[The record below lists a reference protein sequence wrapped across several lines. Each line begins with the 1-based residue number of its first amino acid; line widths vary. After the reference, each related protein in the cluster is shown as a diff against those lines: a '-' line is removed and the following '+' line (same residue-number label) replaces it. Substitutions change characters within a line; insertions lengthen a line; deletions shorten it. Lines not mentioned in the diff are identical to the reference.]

1 MSAVYEQDPVGA
13 FQVPIRAHQAPRC
26 SSDEDERTPD
36 GVGAVTV
43 ERIKP
48 ALQKPRM
55 YKVIMLNDDYTPME
69 FVVHVLEHYF
79 HMNREVAT
87 RVMLTVHTQGKAVCG
102 IYTRD
107 IAETKAE
114 LINEYARESQHPLL
128 CQIEPDDGSGSKE

>member
-1 MSAVYEQDPVGA
+1 MSSVNEQQLTSR
-13 FQVPIRAHQAPRC
+13 FQAPSC
-26 SSDEDERTPD
+26 SHGEDEQMPGGIGMLT
-36 GVGAVTV
+36 A
-43 ERIKP
+43 EKIKP
-48 ALQKPRM
+48 ELQKPRM

-87 RVMLTVHTQGKAVCG
+87 RVMLTVHTQGRAVCG

-114 LINEYARESQHPLL
+114 LINEYAQENKHPLL